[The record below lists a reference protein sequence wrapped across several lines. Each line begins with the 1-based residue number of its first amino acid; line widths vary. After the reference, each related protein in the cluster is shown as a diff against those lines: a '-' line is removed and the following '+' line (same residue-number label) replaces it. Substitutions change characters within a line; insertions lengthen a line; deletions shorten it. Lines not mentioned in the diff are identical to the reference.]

1 MGCKRQFPFNSRS
14 DCESHLLEADGNADA
29 CLNQP
34 CKNKGVCVQLKYGGY
49 RCECTGT
56 GFYGQ
61 TCEQSCPQTP
71 SEFRSFEGGNF
82 PLECLLI

>member
-29 CLNQP
+29 CLKQP

-56 GFYGQ
+56 KFFGRTCVQLKYGGYR
-61 TCEQSCPQTP
+61 CEC
-71 SEFRSFEGGNF
+71 
-82 PLECLLI
+82 